1 MLVKTLKAKRQSK
14 SAVRSA
20 AAPKPVR
27 KAKVLK
33 PEFTPEEVAS
43 FERQL
48 ALHKQAETAWQRL
61 TAPPEGD
68 DRWSDVEDTLLYK
81 SESRGHAERRW
92 KYFSK

>member
-1 MLVKTLKAKRQSK
+1 MLVKTLKAKQSK
-14 SAVRSA
+14 SAVRTSS
-20 AAPKPVR
+20 KPAR

-33 PEFTPEEVAS
+33 PEFTPEEVAT

-48 ALHKQAETAWQRL
+48 ALHRQAENAWQRL
-61 TAPPEGD
+61 TSPPEGD
-68 DRWSDVEDTLLYK
+68 DRWSSVEEDLLSR

>member
-1 MLVKTLKAKRQSK
+1 MLVKTLKAKQSK
-14 SAVRSA
+14 SAVRTSA
-20 AAPKPVR
+20 KAAR

-48 ALHKQAETAWQRL
+48 ALHRQAESAWQRL
-61 TAPPEGD
+61 TSPPEGD
-68 DRWSDVEDTLLYK
+68 DRWSAVEEDLLSR